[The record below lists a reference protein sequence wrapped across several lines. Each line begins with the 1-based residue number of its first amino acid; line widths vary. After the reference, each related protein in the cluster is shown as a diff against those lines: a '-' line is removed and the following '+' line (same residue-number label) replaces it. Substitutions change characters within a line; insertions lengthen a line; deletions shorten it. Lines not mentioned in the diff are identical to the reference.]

1 MRRHVVPIFVLV
13 LTLIF
18 VVITF
23 LVSFRYETGRMR
35 EVQAIKSSPSQ
46 IYARMLIQYDKP
58 PIYQE
63 EWRMQ
68 DIEGV
73 STYDYRIRAYD
84 GKQYTITMPP
94 GAVHEVSY
102 WWGKLDRDGIWQ
114 ITNQPPRGDTGA
126 TYTVY
131 VKQIVDFK
139 HGERTVTFTDPHY
152 WATVAGH
159 QYTIDLSKQSP
170 SDLLKMQSTQLADPR
185 YQVVVNDF
193 LTFGPPQFRAKID
206 AARARLRAQK

>member
-1 MRRHVVPIFVLV
+1 MHRNVVPIFVLI
-13 LTLIF
+13 LTLAF
-18 VVITF
+18 VVFTF
-23 LVSFRYETGRMR
+23 MISFRYETGRIR
-35 EVQAIKSSPSQ
+35 EVQRIKSSPSQ

-63 EWRMQ
+63 EWRMK
-68 DIEGV
+68 DVEGV

-84 GKQYTITMPP
+84 GKQITITMPP
-94 GAVHEVSY
+94 NAVHDVSY

-114 ITNQPPRGDTGA
+114 ITDQPPRGDTTK

-152 WATVAGH
+152 WATTAGR
-159 QYTIDLSKQSP
+159 QYTLDLSKQNP
-170 SDLLKMQSTQLADPR
+170 NDLLKMRSTQLADPR
-185 YQVVVNDF
+185 YEVVVNDF
-193 LTFGPPQFRAKID
+193 LTFGPDAFRAKIA
-206 AARARLRAQK
+206 AARAKLEASK